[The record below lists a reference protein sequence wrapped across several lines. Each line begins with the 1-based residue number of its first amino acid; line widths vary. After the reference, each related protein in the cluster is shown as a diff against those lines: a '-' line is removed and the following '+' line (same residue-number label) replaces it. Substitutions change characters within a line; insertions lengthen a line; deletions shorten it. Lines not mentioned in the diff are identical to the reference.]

1 MKRLLIPGIA
11 MLLVLL
17 GTPAMSQHHMSNW
30 VRRSATDTTIVRC
43 WTDSLTWAALPP
55 NSMNMMM
62 MPDSLYMRVD
72 IMKLDSLH
80 FAHDSTFIG
89 WCRIQAGSD
98 SMHYNMMNTDSVSG
112 THNMM
117 QFFMNTTCHFRW
129 DSLMSDAKHR
139 GWHPT
144 GMKGWT
150 GSAWVSMPGMSL
162 SGNIWTFATSQ
173 LYSAVA
179 FIGVPTSTTGVPD
192 VQTTP
197 ETFSLDQ
204 NYPNPFNPTTTIRF
218 TIAGVVALSGAAS
231 SGVEGPGANAVRLV
245 VYDILGREVA
255 VLVNES
261 KAPGNYEVK
270 WDATNVSSGVYL
282 YRLTA
287 GDFIES
293 RQMVLLK

>member
-1 MKRLLIPGIA
+1 
-11 MLLVLL
+11 
-17 GTPAMSQHHMSNW
+17 
-30 VRRSATDTTIVRC
+30 
-43 WTDSLTWAALPP
+43 
-55 NSMNMMM
+55 
-62 MPDSLYMRVD
+62 
-72 IMKLDSLH
+72 
-80 FAHDSTFIG
+80 
-89 WCRIQAGSD
+89 
-98 SMHYNMMNTDSVSG
+98 
-112 THNMM
+112 
-117 QFFMNTTCHFRW
+117 
-129 DSLMSDAKHR
+129 MSDAKHR

-231 SGVEGPGANAVRLV
+231 SGVEGPGPNAVRLV